1 VIYKENIN
9 YTENKIKMKI
19 NFYKGDLPSSFKATN
34 IVALDSETMGLNP
47 KRDKLCLVQISN
59 GDEICNL
66 VKIDLSNKKPLNL
79 IKILKNNKIQKIFH
93 YARFDVAVFK
103 HNFKINIKNIYC
115 TKIASKLVRTY
126 TDKHGYKDL
135 CSELLGKSISKTEQS
150 SDWGGDLTKEQ
161 QKYAATD
168 VLHLHKIKDKLD
180 SMLLREKRS
189 KLAKA
194 CFDFIQ
200 YRTDLDINGWSE
212 QDIFKH

>member
-1 VIYKENIN
+1 
-9 YTENKIKMKI
+9 MKI
-19 NFYKGDLPSSFKATN
+19 NLYNGDLPDDIKISNS
-34 IVALDSETMGLNP
+34 VAFDSETMGLNP
-47 KRDKLCLVQISN
+47 KRDKLCLVQLSN
-59 GDEICNL
+59 GDEICHL
-66 VKIDLSNKKPLNL
+66 VKIDLIKKKPKNL
-79 IKILKNNKIQKIFH
+79 MNVLKNNKIQKIFH
-93 YARFDVAVFK
+93 FARFDVTVFK

-135 CSELLGKSISKTEQS
+135 CNELLNRNISKSEQS

-168 VLHLHKIKDKLD
+168 VLYLHKIRDKLD
-180 SMLLREKRS
+180 KMLIREKRI

-194 CFDFIQ
+194 CFDFIEH
-200 YRTDLDINGWSE
+200 RTDLDISGWAE

>member
-1 VIYKENIN
+1 
-9 YTENKIKMKI
+9 MKI
-19 NFYKGDLPSSFKATN
+19 NLYHGDLPESFKAAST
-34 IVALDSETMGLNP
+34 IALDSETMGLNP

-59 GDEICNL
+59 GDDTCNL
-66 VKIDLSNKKPLNL
+66 IKIDLSSQKPLNL
-79 IKILKNNKIQKIFH
+79 INILKNNKVQKIFH

-103 HNFKINIKNIYC
+103 YNFKINIKNIYC

-135 CSELLGKSISKTEQS
+135 CNELLGKSISKTEQS
-150 SDWGGDLTKEQ
+150 SDWGGELTQDQ

-168 VLHLHKIKDKLD
+168 VLYLHKIKDKLD
-180 SMLLREKRS
+180 LMLRREKRH

-200 YRTDLDINGWSE
+200 FRTELDINGWSE

>member
-1 VIYKENIN
+1 
-9 YTENKIKMKI
+9 MKI
-19 NFYKGDLPSSFKATN
+19 NFYKEIFSSFKATD
-34 IVALDSETMGLNP
+34 IIALDSETMGLNP

-59 GDEICNL
+59 GDEVCHL
-66 VKIDLSNKKPLNL
+66 VKIDLSSEKPLNL

-150 SDWGGDLTKEQ
+150 SDWGGELTNEQ

-168 VLHLHKIKDKLD
+168 VLYLHKIKQKLD
-180 SMLLREKRS
+180 LMLLREKRS

-200 YRTDLDINGWSE
+200 HRTDLDINGWSD

>member
-1 VIYKENIN
+1 
-9 YTENKIKMKI
+9 MKI
-19 NFYKGDLPSSFKATN
+19 NLYKGDLPASFKATN
-34 IVALDSETMGLNP
+34 IIALDSETMGLNP

-59 GDEICNL
+59 GDEVCHL
-66 VKIDLSNKKPLNL
+66 VKIDLSTEKPLNL
-79 IKILKNNKIQKIFH
+79 INILKNNKIQKIFH

-135 CSELLGKSISKTEQS
+135 CSELLRKSISKTEQS
-150 SDWGGDLTKEQ
+150 SDWGGELTKEQ

-168 VLHLHKIKDKLD
+168 VLYLHKLKDKLD
-180 SMLLREKRS
+180 MMLLREKRT

>member
-1 VIYKENIN
+1 
-9 YTENKIKMKI
+9 MKI
-19 NFYKGDLPSSFKATN
+19 NFYKGDLPSNFKASN
-34 IVALDSETMGLNP
+34 IIALDSETMGLNP

-59 GDEICNL
+59 GDEVCHL
-66 VKIDLSNKKPLNL
+66 VKIDLSTQKPHNL
-79 IKILKNNKIQKIFH
+79 IKILKNTKIQKIFH
-93 YARFDVAVFK
+93 YARFDVAIFK

-150 SDWGGDLTKEQ
+150 SDWGGELSMEQ

-168 VLHLHKIKDKLD
+168 VLYLHKIKDKLD

-194 CFDFIQ
+194 CFDFIP

>member
-1 VIYKENIN
+1 
-9 YTENKIKMKI
+9 MKI
-19 NFYKGDLPSSFKATN
+19 NFYKGDLPPNFKATN
-34 IVALDSETMGLNP
+34 IIALDSETMGLNP

-59 GDEICNL
+59 GDKVCHL

-150 SDWGGDLTKEQ
+150 SDWGGELNKEQ

-168 VLHLHKIKDKLD
+168 VLYLHKIKDKLD
-180 SMLLREKRS
+180 KMLLREKRS

-200 YRTDLDINGWSE
+200 YRTDLDISGWSE

>member
-1 VIYKENIN
+1 
-9 YTENKIKMKI
+9 MKI
-19 NFYKGDLPSSFKATN
+19 YLYEGDLPEDFKIARS
-34 IVALDSETMGLNP
+34 IAIDSETMGLNP
-47 KRDKLCLVQISN
+47 KRDKLCLVQLCN
-59 GDEICNL
+59 GDDICHL
-66 VKIDLSNKKPLNL
+66 VKINVLNKKPLNL
-79 IKILKNNKIQKIFH
+79 IKILKNNKIEKIFH

-135 CSELLGKSISKTEQS
+135 CSELLNKNISKNEQS
-150 SDWGGDLTKEQ
+150 SDWGGALTKDQ

-168 VLHLHKIKDKLD
+168 VLYLHKIRDKLNK
-180 SMLLREKRS
+180 MLLREKRE

-194 CFDFIQ
+194 CFDFIEF
-200 YRTDLDINGWSE
+200 RTDLDIIGWAE

>member
-1 VIYKENIN
+1 MCIRDSNI
-9 YTENKIKMKI
+9 I
-19 NFYKGDLPSSFKATN
+19 
-34 IVALDSETMGLNP
+34 ALDSETMGLNP
-47 KRDKLCLVQISN
+47 KRDKLCLVQFSN
-59 GDEICNL
+59 GDEVCHL
-66 VKIDLSNKKPLNL
+66 VKIDLSTEKPINL

-103 HNFKINIKNIYC
+103 YNFKINIKNIYC

-150 SDWGGDLTKEQ
+150 SDWGGELTKEQ
-161 QKYAATD
+161 QRYAAND
-168 VLHLHKIKDKLD
+168 VLYLHKIKDKLD
-180 SMLLREKRS
+180 LMLLREKRS

-200 YRTDLDINGWSE
+200 HRTDLDINGWSE

>member
-1 VIYKENIN
+1 
-9 YTENKIKMKI
+9 MKI
-19 NFYKGDLPSSFKATN
+19 NFYTGDLPASFKAST
-34 IVALDSETMGLNP
+34 IIALDSETMGLNP

-59 GDEICNL
+59 GDEVCHL
-66 VKIDLSNKKPLNL
+66 VKIDLSTKKPQNL

-93 YARFDVAVFK
+93 YARFDIAVFK

-150 SDWGGDLTKEQ
+150 SDWGGELSMEQ

-168 VLHLHKIKDKLD
+168 VLYLHKIKDKLD
-180 SMLLREKRS
+180 SMLLREKRN

-194 CFDFIQ
+194 CFDFIP